1 MLEKAH
7 GYCVAANPFMNR
19 IPPIHALLAFESAAR
34 HGSMTAAAQELSVT
48 PSAIS
53 HRIKQ
58 LEVFIGQTLIERSG
72 AQWWLTAAGH
82 DYLRVVR
89 NGLAAL
95 QTLPRSP
102 LIRRRLRVAVPPTFG
117 RQILVPNL
125 AQFSAL
131 EPDVDVT
138 VQIAIPLLD
147 LRAEDADVEVR
158 FGGGLY
164 ADLRVE
170 PLQHEQVFPVAT
182 PAYIKQRGP
191 FNAPADLSKAALLR
205 SPLEP
210 WLPWFEAAKLDWP
223 EPATG
228 TQFNDVGLLMEAC
241 ASHQGVAL
249 ARPKLARQW
258 LDAGQFVRLFDIA
271 AKPPHGYWIT
281 YRSGATDRTE
291 VRAFITWMHALMGE
305 S

>member
-1 MLEKAH
+1 
-7 GYCVAANPFMNR
+7 MNR

-117 RQILVPNL
+117 RQILAPRL
-125 AQFSAL
+125 AKFNAI

-147 LRAEDADVEVR
+147 VRAEDADVEIR

-164 ADLRVE
+164 ADLQVE
-170 PLQHEQVFPVAT
+170 PLLHESVYAVAT
-182 PAYIKQRGP
+182 PQYIKARGP
-191 FNAPADLSKAALLR
+191 FKTPADLNKANLLR

-210 WLPWFEAAKLDWP
+210 WLPWFEAAGLDWP

-228 TQFNDVGLLMEAC
+228 TQFNDAGLLMEAC

-249 ARPKLARQW
+249 ARPILGQQW
-258 LDAGQFVRLFDIA
+258 FASGQFVKLFDIP
-271 AKPPHGYWIT
+271 AKPPHSYWLA
-281 YRSGATDRTE
+281 YRSRALEREE
-291 VRAFITWMHALMGE
+291 VRGFVEWLKNELGG
-305 S
+305 

>member
-1 MLEKAH
+1 MGVSTGTSGFTASAQRAVIPML
-7 GYCVAANPFMNR
+7 CLPRTRRIISSMNR

-58 LEVFIGQTLIERSG
+58 LEIFIGQPLIERSG

-117 RQILVPNL
+117 RQILAPRL
-125 AQFSAL
+125 AKFNAI
-131 EPDVDVT
+131 EPEVDVT
-138 VQIAIPLLD
+138 VQLTIPLLD
-147 LRAEDADVEVR
+147 VRAEDSDVEIR

-164 ADLRVE
+164 ADLHVE
-170 PLQHEQVFPVAT
+170 PLQHESVFPVAT
-182 PAYIKQRGP
+182 PHYIKQRGP
-191 FNAPADLSKAALLR
+191 FKQPADLNKAALLR

-210 WLPWFEAAKLDWP
+210 WLLWFEAASLDWP

-228 TQFNDVGLLMEAC
+228 TQFNNVGLLMEAC
-241 ASHQGVAL
+241 ASHQRIAL
-249 ARPKLARQW
+249 ARPMLA
-258 LDAGQFVRLFDIA
+258 
-271 AKPPHGYWIT
+271 
-281 YRSGATDRTE
+281 
-291 VRAFITWMHALMGE
+291 
-305 S
+305 

>member
-1 MLEKAH
+1 
-7 GYCVAANPFMNR
+7 MNR

-102 LIRRRLRVAVPPTFG
+102 TQRRRLRVAVPPTFG
-117 RQILVPNL
+117 RQILAPHL
-125 AQFSAL
+125 AKFNAI

-147 LRAEDADVEVR
+147 VRAEDADVEVR

-164 ADLRVE
+164 ADLQVE
-170 PLQHEQVFPVAT
+170 PLLHESVFPVAT
-182 PAYIKQRGP
+182 PRYIQQHGP
-191 FNAPADLSKAALLR
+191 FKTPQDLTKATLLR

-210 WLPWFEAAKLDWP
+210 WLPWFEAAKLEWP

-249 ARPKLARQW
+249 ARPLLAKQW
-258 LDAGQFVRLFDIA
+258 LDSGQFVRLYDLA
-271 AKPPHGYWIT
+271 AQPPHGYWIT
-281 YRSGATDRTE
+281 YRTGATEREE
-291 VRAFITWMHALMGE
+291 VNQFIRWLGRIIN
-305 S
+305 